1 MTKSSTIAALALL
14 SSSSVD
20 AFSVSPLVGNR
31 LPTLRKSNVSG
42 LKMSSAEDE
51 IAKLRAAAAK
61 MREEAQGLEKV
72 RIPLML

>member
-14 SSSSVD
+14 SSTSVD
-20 AFSVSPLVGNR
+20 AFSVSPSVGNR
-31 LPTLRKSNVSG
+31 LPTLRKSNVSA

-51 IAKLRAAAAK
+51 VAKLRAAAAK

-72 RIPLML
+72 RILLIL